1 MSHNEKVNRA
11 AREKWNRKKR
21 ERNEEDGR
29 IYLKLASFQ
38 TEACDGKEN
47 VDIHS
52 INKFL
57 VVPGKGCEE
66 KGLLLS
72 YTYLPTSSIFCTQN
86 SHQKYNYIITQFN
99 EYTYVYISTLCYG
112 RYKDK

>member
-11 AREKWNRKKR
+11 ARKKWNRKKKG
-21 ERNEEDGR
+21 ERNEEDRR
-29 IYLKLASFQ
+29 ICLKLASFQ

-57 VVPGKGCEE
+57 VVPRKGCE
-66 KGLLLS
+66 KRGLLS
-72 YTYLPTSSIFCTQN
+72 HTYLPTSSIFCTQN
-86 SHQKYNYIITQFN
+86 SHQKYNYIITQVN